1 MSGYCSFPSRPAKQ
15 EAEHNLTACIYLC
28 CPIWGNVYC
37 LYPHKIYH
45 KMAREAW
52 QVVSIFCSVVSGGPS
67 GLNAAY
73 PHCFIKT
80 IRTETM
86 SALRLKRSP
95 KDFQTDIA
103 QMLVLQLVASIFL
116 GKPGLLPSNEDGG
129 EGSCA
134 AIIPER
140 ACDQAPEKR
149 HGSFYTFHWK
159 GL

>member
-1 MSGYCSFPSRPAKQ
+1 
-15 EAEHNLTACIYLC
+15 
-28 CPIWGNVYC
+28 
-37 LYPHKIYH
+37 
-45 KMAREAW
+45 MAREAW
-52 QVVSIFCSVVSGGPS
+52 QVVFIFCSVVSGGPS
-67 GLNAAY
+67 GLNDDAY
-73 PHCFIKT
+73 LTALVKQYEQKRCPHCAWKGL
-80 IRTETM
+80 
-86 SALRLKRSP
+86 LRIFRQILHRCLSSS
-95 KDFQTDIA
+95 
-103 QMLVLQLVASIFL
+103 LLASIFL